1 VTDRH
6 ARGVLAVVIAALAVG
21 LLWVDVAEL
30 SGRQFWSD
38 GSTYYSMAWSLAK
51 DADLRYEAR
60 DLLRVERQ
68 YGSRPQGVFL
78 KRACGGLA
86 WDPGGGFPW
95 LGRVGCQ
102 EGEKRVYF
110 AKAFAYP
117 LAVAPFVAGFGN
129 RGLLVFNLLCLGL
142 TLALAYAEG
151 RRRASPARALA
162 VVMAIFGASVAPLYL
177 LWLTPELF
185 NLALIM
191 AGLAAWRSERPL
203 LAAVLLGV
211 ATYSKPYN
219 LFVAL
224 PLGVAPLLPSAGLGW
239 VRGFGESLRRGLVM
253 GGVVVALFGVN
264 KVVTGELNYQGGE
277 RKTFYGRFPLQ
288 PEPARLVGSS
298 EMAKVT
304 FGNSGQWMTTD
315 HLGPIVEGRDE
326 DLQSRRTGPL
336 RAQSEIRESFLR
348 NLGYFWLGRFAGAVP
363 YYPAAVLALVLFL
376 GRGPRNATGWLAV
389 AALGVSYLFYIWMIP
404 DNWYGGGG
412 TVGNRYFLNLLPLAP
427 FFVPRGRE
435 WLIAGGGLL
444 GGVVFLGHMAL
455 APMRHSLQPGLH
467 ATRAAFRHFPAEL
480 TMLNDLSVFTERW
493 RKKRPVGDTEGD
505 AHKHWPADPKA
516 YYLYFTDNGT
526 HGRETLG
533 EETGFWLRGRGRAEV
548 ILRALEPVRRMTFRV
563 TGGRAGDDVTI
574 QVGGSE
580 ERLAIGAGQ
589 TREVTLDTEPG
600 FQYYDSFV
608 HVLRFRSRRGAA
620 AHDGRPLGSFVHIS
634 LEVDKR
640 PRP

>member
-1 VTDRH
+1 MTDRH

-162 VVMAIFGASVAPLYL
+162 VVMAIFGASVAPLYM

-211 ATYSKPYN
+211 ATYS
-219 LFVAL
+219 
-224 PLGVAPLLPSAGLGW
+224 
-239 VRGFGESLRRGLVM
+239 
-253 GGVVVALFGVN
+253 
-264 KVVTGELNYQGGE
+264 
-277 RKTFYGRFPLQ
+277 
-288 PEPARLVGSS
+288 
-298 EMAKVT
+298 
-304 FGNSGQWMTTD
+304 
-315 HLGPIVEGRDE
+315 
-326 DLQSRRTGPL
+326 
-336 RAQSEIRESFLR
+336 
-348 NLGYFWLGRFAGAVP
+348 
-363 YYPAAVLALVLFL
+363 
-376 GRGPRNATGWLAV
+376 
-389 AALGVSYLFYIWMIP
+389 
-404 DNWYGGGG
+404 
-412 TVGNRYFLNLLPLAP
+412 
-427 FFVPRGRE
+427 
-435 WLIAGGGLL
+435 
-444 GGVVFLGHMAL
+444 
-455 APMRHSLQPGLH
+455 
-467 ATRAAFRHFPAEL
+467 
-480 TMLNDLSVFTERW
+480 
-493 RKKRPVGDTEGD
+493 
-505 AHKHWPADPKA
+505 
-516 YYLYFTDNGT
+516 
-526 HGRETLG
+526 
-533 EETGFWLRGRGRAEV
+533 
-548 ILRALEPVRRMTFRV
+548 
-563 TGGRAGDDVTI
+563 
-574 QVGGSE
+574 
-580 ERLAIGAGQ
+580 
-589 TREVTLDTEPG
+589 
-600 FQYYDSFV
+600 
-608 HVLRFRSRRGAA
+608 
-620 AHDGRPLGSFVHIS
+620 
-634 LEVDKR
+634 
-640 PRP
+640 